1 MILATTCVEVLLKRR
16 GLFLC
21 RAAPQTSWI
30 GALHAMH
37 GFMIIYVP
45 GTEKGRKA
53 ESAMKC
59 DEMCDASTEKCV
71 MIVMLPARK
80 KVGVV

>member
-1 MILATTCVEVLLKRR
+1 MEVLLKRR
-16 GLFLC
+16 WLFLC
-21 RAAPQTSWI
+21 KAAPKSWI

-37 GFMIIYVP
+37 GFLGHLCPWTP

-80 KVGVV
+80 KVGVVCFQR